1 MSIVEEKM
9 NMNIKI
15 DPQTLTKLCQ
25 IAVGLEKK
33 YPDGKNP
40 FKIIT
45 RLAEECGELA
55 EQVNHF
61 EQTGIKNEKHGAPD
75 KNKMAKEVQD
85 VIRCALQIARYYKLD
100 DELTESIERSHAK
113 LKDAGFIED

>member
-1 MSIVEEKM
+1 M
-9 NMNIKI
+9 KI
-15 DPQTLTKLCQ
+15 DSKTFAKLYQ
-25 IAVGLEKK
+25 IAEGLNKK
-33 YPDGKNP
+33 YPDGKDP
-40 FKIIT
+40 FKIAT

-75 KNKMAKEVQD
+75 KSDMAKEVQD
-85 VIRCALQIARYYKLD
+85 VIRCALQITIYYRLD
-100 DELTESIERSHAK
+100 DELAQSIKQSYAK